1 MDVRW
6 GRGSNDRELPGLPG
20 AVVEGWGLREG
31 WAGGCQPGW
40 AVPAG
45 QVGAAVLA
53 HALCS
58 FIFHASFSGL
68 PDL

>member
-1 MDVRW
+1 MK
-6 GRGSNDRELPGLPG
+6 ELPGVPG
-20 AVVEGWGLREG
+20 AVCR
-31 WAGGCQPGW
+31 AGGCQPGW

-45 QVGAAVLA
+45 QVWAAALA